1 MQNPVEP
8 TAAENERLLTDGR
21 HLRSAASRQRIMD
34 AMLALVQEGNP
45 DPRAEDVA
53 ARAGVGLRTV
63 FRLFRDMETVVA
75 EMLAAQRQEYIDCFL
90 AKFEV
95 PPGPERMRELFG
107 RLADLYER
115 RMPVR
120 RAAVIRRYT
129 SPSLAAGMRELDAA
143 VAGFIHAQQLGLSE
157 HQQIMLNLLVS
168 YDTWMRLR
176 DSQGLDYDQALATLR
191 QAMAQ
196 ILPTA

>member
-1 MQNPVEP
+1 
-8 TAAENERLLTDGR
+8 
-21 HLRSAASRQRIMD
+21 
-34 AMLALVQEGNP
+34 
-45 DPRAEDVA
+45 
-53 ARAGVGLRTV
+53 
-63 FRLFRDMETVVA
+63 
-75 EMLAAQRQEYIDCFL
+75 
-90 AKFEV
+90 
-95 PPGPERMRELFG
+95 
-107 RLADLYER
+107 LADLYER